1 VIAVKLSEFI
11 TLCGI
16 LRGSIYIDGILLS
29 FLFCFD
35 YAVFPATSIFFV
47 TTCVFTVPCV
57 VQWVGVQRLEPCFTL
72 VFNFLFSDSI
82 VPQF

>member
-1 VIAVKLSEFI
+1 MMIAVKLSEFI

-35 YAVFPATSIFFV
+35 YAVFPATSIFFCDHLRV
-47 TTCVFTVPCV
+47 RCPMCRAVAGCATFRTMLHTGFELRF
-57 VQWVGVQRLEPCFTL
+57 Q
-72 VFNFLFSDSI
+72 
-82 VPQF
+82 